1 MKITRQ
7 LLVPLAACAL
17 ALLAACAREEA
28 PPPLVR
34 PMLTMVVG
42 AAAGGEVRSYAGE
55 VRSRIEQTLA
65 FRIAGKLAERRVDAG
80 DSVRAGQLIA
90 RLDPVDAALAAGSA
104 DAQRA
109 LAEADAARYR
119 ELKAR
124 NFVSQSALD
133 SRETA
138 LKAAAAQAD
147 IARNQSAYTTLRADQ
162 PGVVAQL
169 LAEVGQVLAAGQPV
183 IRVSRSDLPEVAI
196 AVSETQRRSLRVG
209 MPAEI
214 VLWAEEGRRYHG
226 TVREIAASADAQT
239 RTYAV
244 RVAMADADERV
255 ALGMSATVEFTG
267 AAGDL
272 GAPARLAVPQS
283 AIIQKDGKPAVWLVN
298 ANETVSL
305 RPVTM
310 GRYLDESVLIESGLA
325 AGERIVVAGVHKL
338 AEGERIRI
346 AGSGSG
352 AR

>member
-1 MKITRQ
+1 MNAVTRLSVPLMASA
-7 LLVPLAACAL
+7 LLFLAACS
-17 ALLAACAREEA
+17 REEA
-28 PPPLVR
+28 PPPAPR

-42 AAAGGEVRSYAGE
+42 AAASGEVRSYAGE
-55 VRSRIEQTLA
+55 VRSKIEQTLA

-80 DSVRAGQLIA
+80 DSVRAGQVIA

-124 NFVSQSALD
+124 NFVSQAALD

-138 LKAAAAQAD
+138 LKASAAQAD
-147 IARNQSAYTTLRADQ
+147 LARNQSAYTTLRADQ

-183 IRVSRSDLPEVAI
+183 VRVSRNDLPEVAI
-196 AVSETQRRSLRVG
+196 AVPEAQRAGLRPG
-209 MPAEI
+209 TPAEI
-214 VLWAEEGRRYHG
+214 VLWADESRRYRG
-226 TVREIAASADAQT
+226 VVREIAANADAQT

-244 RVAMADADERV
+244 RVAIGDADARI
-255 ALGMSATVEFTG
+255 ALGMSATVEFRSDAGG
-267 AAGDL
+267 A
-272 GAPARLAVPQS
+272 RITVPQG
-283 AIIQKDGKPAVWLVN
+283 AIMQKDGKPAVWLV
-298 ANETVSL
+298 AGDATVSL

-310 GRYLDESVLIESGLA
+310 GRYLDETVVVESGLA

-338 AEGERIRI
+338 AEGEKIRI
-346 AGSGSG
+346 AEAGTA